1 MKKENDK
8 KCFLFHV
15 KSSFCSQDI
24 SIYVLT
30 FCHTEKNGFIRKK
43 RFIQN
48 LWRHNLLNRVFFT
61 AADLWLPDAY
71 QLKENYSDLYPPK
84 YFTSYR

>member
-24 SIYVLT
+24 SIFVLT
-30 FCHTEKNGFIRKK
+30 FCHTEKIGLIRKK

-48 LWRHNLLNRVFFT
+48 LWRHNLVNKFFLPLLT
-61 AADLWLPDAY
+61 WWLPDVY
-71 QLKENYSDLYPPK
+71 QLKENYPDLYPPK